1 MASMPI
7 TALFIFALRR
17 PLGALAAVVVLALL
31 PAQAQ
36 AEAQAE
42 AQVQVQARDQVPA
55 QAQADPAP
63 WIPYQVIE
71 RYPHNPSF
79 FTQGLELY
87 KGRLFETSGLYG
99 RSRVMAYPFPPAET
113 SPAFGLKGVA
123 LPDHL
128 FAEGLTLYRDR
139 LYVLTWRAGLGLVLD
154 AESFT
159 LLSRFR
165 YAGEGWGLCYSRSL
179 GKPYRGS
186 EPLGNEALGNT
197 PPGSGARGNNGAMV
211 MSNGTA
217 TLQWL
222 DPDTLKVIRKVVVR
236 DGGEAV
242 DKLNELECRGEL
254 ILANRWQHNEIVIIH
269 GRSGQLLGRLDLSA
283 LVPEG
288 LNPQAVLNGIAYDPD
303 SDNWLVTG
311 KLWPHIYRIQF
322 QLPVAETPV
331 AGANAPT
338 TTPSQGVL

>member
-1 MASMPI
+1 M
-7 TALFIFALRR
+7 LH
-17 PLGALAAVVVLALL
+17 VVFVAMVALL
-31 PAQAQ
+31 PLSGFAQAATSPTLTQ
-36 AEAQAE
+36 APKLDYHVVA
-42 AQVQVQARDQVPA
+42 
-55 QAQADPAP
+55 
-63 WIPYQVIE
+63 
-71 RYPHNPSF
+71 RYPHNPAF

-99 RSRVMAYPFPPAET
+99 RSRVLSYPFPPPEST
-113 SPAFGLKGVA
+113 PAFGLKGVA
-123 LPDHL
+123 LPERL

-154 AESFT
+154 AESFA

-165 YAGEGWGLCYSRSL
+165 YAGEGWGLCYNSSL
-179 GKPYRGS
+179 GEGGS
-186 EPLGNEALGNT
+186 
-197 PPGSGARGNNGAMV
+197 MV

-222 DPDTLKVIRKVVVR
+222 APDDLKVKRKIVVR
-236 DGGEAV
+236 DGGQPV
-242 DKLNELECRGEL
+242 DKLNELECLGDV
-254 ILANRWQHNEIVIIH
+254 ILANRWQHNDIVIIH
-269 GRSGQLLGRLDLSA
+269 SRSGQVLARLDLSE

-288 LNPQAVLNGIAYDPD
+288 LNPQAVLNGIAYDHD

-322 QLPVAETPV
+322 QLPVTETPV
-331 AGANAPT
+331 AGVNAPT

>member
-7 TALFIFALRR
+7 TALVTFALRR
-17 PLGALAAVVVLALL
+17 PLGVLAAVVVLTLL
-31 PAQAQ
+31 PFQAQ
-36 AEAQAE
+36 AEAQVP
-42 AQVQVQARDQVPA
+42 AQAA

-99 RSRVMAYPFPPAET
+99 RSRVMAYPFPPADT

-165 YAGEGWGLCYSRSL
+165 YAGEGWGLCYSHSL
-179 GKPYRGS
+179 GKPYR
-186 EPLGNEALGNT
+186 ENEALGNT
-197 PPGSGARGNNGAMV
+197 PPGNGARGNNGAMV

-222 DPDTLKVIRKVVVR
+222 DSDTLKVIRKVVVR

-254 ILANRWQHNEIVIIH
+254 ILANRWQLNEIVIIH

-322 QLPVAETPV
+322 QLPATESPV
-331 AGANAPT
+331 AGAAAPT
-338 TTPSQGVL
+338 SNTQSTQSPAQGAL